1 MQLMFMSATQAWAK
15 DTCLTFKNNHSV
27 GSVQVGFFSRG
38 GCYHQTHSRGSWLN
52 AGCGQLGQITHELG
66 HALGLGH
73 THNRH
78 DRDNYI
84 VVDWG
89 NVDRGFYD
97 IARMNPGMKLE
108 VYRNQYRPM
117 TTQEN
122 DNYDVPYDYGSIMH
136 YGVPPRNPAMATI
149 DQNYYRTIGSG
160 LISFADL
167 LMVNKH
173 FQCEDVCKSQNPP
186 ECDRGGFPNPKNC
199 QTCN

>member
-1 MQLMFMSATQAWAK
+1 MEAKVQLSRPRRQAQRWKNGVVGSRTINYWFNNNLGHDMQLMFMSATQAWAK

-136 YGVPPRNPAMATI
+136 
-149 DQNYYRTIGSG
+149 
-160 LISFADL
+160 
-167 LMVNKH
+167 
-173 FQCEDVCKSQNPP
+173 
-186 ECDRGGFPNPKNC
+186 
-199 QTCN
+199 

>member
-1 MQLMFMSATQAWAK
+1 MAEIMNSPHNLITQTNTSSTGQKLEAKVQLSRPRRQAQRWKNGVVGSRTINYWFNNNLGHDMQLMFMSATQAWAK

-136 YGVPPRNPAMATI
+136 
-149 DQNYYRTIGSG
+149 
-160 LISFADL
+160 
-167 LMVNKH
+167 
-173 FQCEDVCKSQNPP
+173 
-186 ECDRGGFPNPKNC
+186 
-199 QTCN
+199 